1 MGVTGGAL
9 FGSQM
14 VDENAT
20 ESMSLESTESSGAP
34 PGGALSFTRAAS
46 QQPQRQPPRRW
57 WARCAGATP
66 SNWMTTATS
75 RWLCLRRR
83 CVIAIL
89 PACAPCC
96 STFAAKSIWPLSHPP
111 RSPPADPLP
120 VPNPRPHRRSPVPT
134 RTVSRRSSS
143 TARRKTGAR
152 CVSAASVVASN
163 PKRDFSHETAA
174 PRGDDLVS
182 YGHRAWAD
190 FF

>member
-9 FGSQM
+9 SGSQM

-66 SNWMTTATS
+66 SNWMTMATS

-89 PACAPCC
+89 PAGPCS
-96 STFAAKSIWPLSHPP
+96 STVAAKSILAPCSRRDRYRLTLSTSETRGRIADHRPRRERRQDGRGVSPEGRRKQGACPP
-111 RSPPADPLP
+111 R
-120 VPNPRPHRRSPVPT
+120 T
-134 RTVSRRSSS
+134 RVRH
-143 TARRKTGAR
+143 
-152 CVSAASVVASN
+152 ASN
-163 PKRDFSHETAA
+163 PKQRRLGPAA
-174 PRGDDLVS
+174 
-182 YGHRAWAD
+182 A
-190 FF
+190 